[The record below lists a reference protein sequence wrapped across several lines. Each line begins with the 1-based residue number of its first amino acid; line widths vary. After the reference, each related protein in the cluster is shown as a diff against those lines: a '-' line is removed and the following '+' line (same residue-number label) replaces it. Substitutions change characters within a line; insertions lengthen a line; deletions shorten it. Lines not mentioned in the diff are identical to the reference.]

1 MIGLLSILILLPLVT
16 IPIVLLING
25 NQKTVLKSITLGV
38 TFIQF
43 VLTFVIYFTFD
54 PNSSTGIDSNTA
66 LGFLE
71 QHDWIYFRL
80 GELGYFSAQYFVGL
94 DGLNVLLVVL
104 SGIVMLVAMV
114 ASWKIN
120 QKVKA
125 YCSLFLIL
133 SASIFGCFASL
144 DLLVFYIFFEFMLLP
159 MYFLIGIWG
168 GEKSHYAAIKF
179 FLYTL
184 VGSMFILAV
193 MLGLYTSVID
203 PLKTAEILGLT
214 GEPVSLISQVQ
225 ALLAS
230 SNLERSDMVHTFNMM
245 YLTDSANFIPDS
257 IFHIENP
264 IEIGGYS
271 MRAWAFLFLFIGFG
285 IKLPLVPVH
294 TWLPDAHV
302 QAPTAMSVVLAGI
315 LLKIGGY
322 GILRLGFTVFPEGAV
337 QFSWFIGLLS
347 VITIVYA
354 AYVALGQKDLK
365 RMIAYSSVS
374 HMGFVTLGLV
384 SFTALGVTGA
394 MYQMVSHGLI
404 AAMLFLIAGVLK
416 QRTNSTLIDNFSGL
430 ANRMP
435 LFTAFAVVAFFAS
448 LGLPGFSGFISE
460 VMVFLGAFDS
470 AVNTSLIPVWMVL
483 LAIAGLVITAA
494 YYLWTLQRMFFGQFW
509 VKDPTHWLP
518 GLTDL
523 SKRELFLF
531 TFLGL
536 LVLGLGIF
544 PFLLTDLMNPSVE
557 HLIEVIK

>member
-1 MIGLLSILILLPLVT
+1 MIGLLSLLILLPLVT
-16 IPIVLLING
+16 LPILLLING
-25 NQKTVLKSITLGV
+25 NQKTLLKSITLGV
-38 TFIQF
+38 TFLEF
-43 VLTFVIYFTFD
+43 LGVLVIYFTFD
-54 PNSSTGIDSNTA
+54 AHAAVGIDSNHSLA
-66 LGFLE
+66 FME

-94 DGLNVLLVVL
+94 DGINVLLVVL
-104 SGIVMLVAMV
+104 SGIVLLVAMV

-125 YCSLFLIL
+125 YCALFLLL

-203 PLKTAEILGLT
+203 PIKTAALLGLT
-214 GEPVSLISQVQ
+214 GDSASLISQVQ
-225 ALLAS
+225 ELLALGKIS
-230 SNLERSDMVHTFNMM
+230 SSDLVHTFNMTYM
-245 YLTDSANFIPDS
+245 TDAANFIPGS
-257 IFHIENP
+257 VFHLQNNTL
-264 IEIGGYS
+264 IGGFG

-322 GILRLGFTVFPEGAV
+322 GILRLGFGIFPEGAV
-337 QFSWFIGLLS
+337 QFSWWIGLMS
-347 VITIVYA
+347 VVTIVYA

-394 MYQMVSHGLI
+394 LYQMVSHGLI
-404 AAMLFLIAGVLK
+404 AAMLFLVAGVLK
-416 QRTNSTLIDNFSGL
+416 QRTNSTLIDDFSGL
-430 ANRMP
+430 ASRMP

-460 VMVFLGAFDS
+460 VMVFIGAFDS
-470 AVNTSLIPVWMVL
+470 AVNTTLIPVWMVL
-483 LAIAGLVITAA
+483 VAIAGLVITAA

-509 VKDPTHWLP
+509 VKDPVHWMPELM
-518 GLTDL
+518 DL
-523 SKRELFLF
+523 SKRELVLF

-536 LVLGLGIF
+536 LVLVLGVF
-544 PFLLTDLMNPSVE
+544 PMLLTNLMNPSVE
-557 HLIEVIK
+557 HLIEVMK